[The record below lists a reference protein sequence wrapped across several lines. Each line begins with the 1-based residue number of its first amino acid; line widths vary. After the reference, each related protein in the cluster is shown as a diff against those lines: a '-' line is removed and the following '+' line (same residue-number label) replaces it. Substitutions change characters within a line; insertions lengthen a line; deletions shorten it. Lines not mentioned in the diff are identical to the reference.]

1 MKGGEIM
8 RSQLT
13 VRLPDDLDKA
23 VAEHAKQLRLKR
35 SDIVR
40 MALERF
46 FKESV
51 VQEEGVAYRRV
62 SGLIGSVSSGVPDL
76 GSAHR
81 EHLVKRLKKRA

>member
-1 MKGGEIM
+1 M

-13 VRLPDDLDKA
+13 VRLPDDLDSA
-23 VAEHAKQLRLKR
+23 VAKYARKLRLKR

-46 FKESV
+46 FREPV
-51 VQEEGVAYRRV
+51 VQEESTPYRRV
-62 SGLIGSVSSGVPDL
+62 NDLIGSTESGLPDL

-81 EHLVKRLKKRA
+81 EHLVKRIKKRA

>member
-1 MKGGEIM
+1 M
-8 RSQLT
+8 RAQLT
-13 VRLPDDLDKA
+13 VRLPEDLDREVTKYA
-23 VAEHAKQLRLKR
+23 SQLRLKR

-51 VQEEGVAYRRV
+51 AQEEGVPYSKV
-62 SGLIGSVSSGVPDL
+62 SSLIGSVSSGVPDL

-81 EHLVKRLKKRA
+81 EHLMKRIKKRA